1 MRISKK
7 QYNELREKME
17 TLEKALNGGKG
28 SGNFGHSGRPG
39 EIGGSGKGIGGSSK
53 GSMESLQKEFS
64 EKKLGEKAST
74 IKEQKKKVDQ
84 LRDMLKKVKESTTGD
99 ITKDVEIIGRFSDFL
114 KDAETH
120 LYKLEHPEEN

>member
-1 MRISKK
+1 
-7 QYNELREKME
+7 
-17 TLEKALNGGKG
+17 
-28 SGNFGHSGRPG
+28 
-39 EIGGSGKGIGGSSK
+39 
-53 GSMESLQKEFS
+53 MESLQKEFA